1 MARKKKQVVKR
12 PTYRWDQVHP
22 DVRELAHDLVDG
34 DRRRLE
40 IVSPNEVLVL
50 NAPRS

>member
-1 MARKKKQVVKR
+1 MARRKKRQPVR
-12 PTYRWDQVHP
+12 PKYRWDQVHP
-22 DVRELAHDLVDG
+22 AVRELAHDLVDG

-40 IVSPNEVLVL
+40 IVSPTEVLVL